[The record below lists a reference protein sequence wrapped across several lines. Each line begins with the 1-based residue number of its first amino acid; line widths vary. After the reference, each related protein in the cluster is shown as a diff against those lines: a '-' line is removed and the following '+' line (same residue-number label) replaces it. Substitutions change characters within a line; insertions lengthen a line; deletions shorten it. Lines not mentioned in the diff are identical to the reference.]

1 MKKLAALLLSATTLL
16 TLCACNV
23 APEFEEETTVD
34 TSLDVTL
41 PAESEEITLPQ
52 EESEPAP
59 QKYYEIE
66 HLGLARARYHI
77 YNDNGDLILTEET
90 DRPLQITAIDRYIL
104 EIRIGMGTGISVCRY
119 YDALNDRFSKE
130 YTYVAAATQNF
141 VAYLEG
147 TSLADRKLVVSD
159 LFDEK
164 VFYKEYSLDFSP
176 NCHTPIQSA
185 EFIAG
190 DCELHLSYLAGA
202 EEQSLDVILT
212 VRDSLEAYASVIKL
226 YRGAVE
232 YCMDIGWDFRDAAQ
246 KAADDL
252 GITDEDELD
261 LLRTLMDAVFSFYPG
276 REFYPGHTE
285 KDGKSPHYRLQCGYA
300 IKDLNRDGV
309 DELICM
315 TEDGHVSAIFS
326 LSGGKPNLLATF
338 RERKRCWIDGNG
350 YVHEDG
356 SSGAS
361 YSTTSVY
368 RIADGGGSL
377 ELIEDFGTDGVEW
390 IGDTAHLQYYK
401 LENGEKVSI
410 TEEECSALWDQYG
423 HYLGY
428 EKSAEVTKE
437 LAGLTFIPA
446 FIEWVTAEMA
456 VEIAKDYWSNF
467 EIEKNGYIVI
477 PAANNTKYSAI
488 HVIVIKWLV
497 MDHHYSTFDEIWIDA
512 TTGKTIIPGSLEDA
526 KKG

>member
-1 MKKLAALLLSATTLL
+1 MKKLAALLLSAATLL

-77 YNDNGDLILTEET
+77 YNDNGDLVLTEET

-130 YTYVAAATQNF
+130 YTYVAAATLNF

-190 DCELHLSYLAGA
+190 DCELRLSYLAGA
-202 EEQSLDVILT
+202 EEQSLDVTLT
-212 VRDSLEAYASVIKL
+212 VRDSLEAYGDVIEL
-226 YRGAVE
+226 YKHAIEHCANHEDSKDAVDRYAE
-232 YCMDIGWDFRDAAQ
+232 E
-246 KAADDL
+246 L
-252 GITDEDELD
+252 GIVDAEKKALLGELMSATY
-261 LLRTLMDAVFSFYPG
+261 LFYPG
-276 REFYPGHTE
+276 RTE
-285 KDGKSPHYRLQCGYA
+285 RDSHSPHYKLSCGYA

-315 TEDGHVSAIFS
+315 TEDGHVSAVFS
-326 LSGGKPNLLATF
+326 LENGKPKLLATF

-377 ELIEDFGTDGVEW
+377 ELIEDFGTDGVKW

-410 TEEECSALWDQYG
+410 TKEECSALWDQYG

-446 FIEWVTAEMA
+446 FTEWVTKEMA

-467 EIEKNGYIVI
+467 EIEKNGYIVV

-497 MDHHYSTFDEIWIDA
+497 MEHHYSTFDEIWIDA

>member
-1 MKKLAALLLSATTLL
+1 MKKFAALLLSATTLF
-16 TLCACNV
+16 TLCACNI
-23 APEFEEETTVD
+23 APEFEEED
-34 TSLDVTL
+34 TSAETFLETDL
-41 PAESEEITLPQ
+41 PMESEESTLPP
-52 EESEPAP
+52 EEPEPAP

-66 HLGLARARYHI
+66 DLELSSKAYRI
-77 YNDNGDLILTEET
+77 YNDEGSLVLEAQTE
-90 DRPLQITAIDRYIL
+90 RPLQISMLGRYIL

-119 YDALNDRFSKE
+119 YDALNDRFSEE

-141 VAYLEG
+141 VVYLDG
-147 TSLADRKLVVSD
+147 TSLADRKLVVRD
-159 LFDEK
+159 LFDGK

-176 NCHTPIQSA
+176 NCHTPIESA
-185 EFIAG
+185 AFIAG
-190 DCELHLSYLAGA
+190 ECELLLSYLAGA
-202 EEQSLDVILT
+202 EEQSVDTTLT
-212 VRDSLEAYASVIKL
+212 VRDSLEAYGRVIEL
-226 YRGAVE
+226 YHGAVE
-232 YCMDIGWDFRDAAQ
+232 YCMDFGWDLGEAVQ

-261 LLRTLMDAVFSFYPG
+261 LLRTLTDVAFTFYPG
-276 REFYPGHTE
+276 RTGGN
-285 KDGKSPHYRLQCGYA
+285 GKSPHYRLQCGYA

-350 YVHEDG
+350 LIHEDG
-356 SSGAS
+356 SSGAD

-368 RIADGGGSL
+368 RIAEGGGSL
-377 ELIEDFGTDGVEW
+377 ELIEDFGTNGVEW

-410 TEEECSALWDQYG
+410 TKEECSALWDQYG

-428 EKSAEVTKE
+428 DQSAEVTKE
-437 LAGLTFIPA
+437 LAGLTFIPS
-446 FIEWVTAEMA
+446 FTEWVTEEMA
-456 VEIAKDYWSNF
+456 VEIAKEYWSRY
-467 EIEKNGYIVI
+467 EIEKNGYIVL
-477 PAANNTKYSAI
+477 PVVNYTRYSAI

-497 MDHHYSTFDEIWIDA
+497 NDHHYSTFDEIWVDT
-512 TTGKTIIPGSLEDA
+512 TTGKTVIPGGFDNA
-526 KKG
+526 K